1 LNQQDCGYKFTRK
14 YFPLA
19 ALCGPGDMGILP
31 IKSSPLIMNLLFF
44 RLLALGLTLTAAV
57 AAASGPPGMVWVPGG
72 EFVMGTDDERSM
84 PNERPAHRVHIDGF
98 WMDATD
104 VTNAEF
110 AKFIAATGYKT
121 VAERPVDW
129 EELKKQLPTGTP
141 RPPDDML
148 QPGSLVFTPPDHPV
162 NLRDMN
168 GWWTWTS
175 GANWRH
181 PQGPKSSIDGKDNL
195 PVVQVAWEDALA
207 YAKWAGKRLPT
218 EAEWEFAARGG
229 AAKNTRYWWGDI
241 FRPDGKS
248 MANTWDGDF
257 PYRNIRTDGYVGVAP
272 VRAFPPNGYGL
283 YDMAGNVWQWTADL
297 YRADTHALN
306 LEASR
311 KTNGCCMNPTGP
323 TSTFD
328 PGRPVQDN
336 PERVTKG
343 GSFLCNVS
351 YCESYRPT
359 ARRGMPPDTGT
370 EHLGFRC
377 IKDLEKNANSQ

>member
-1 LNQQDCGYKFTRK
+1 MAIVEPAGLRVQIYAEILPPRR
-14 YFPLA
+14 
-19 ALCGPGDMGILP
+19 ALRPYRPGDMGILP

-181 PQGPKSSIDGKDNL
+181 PQGPKSSIDSKDNL
-195 PVVQVAWEDALA
+195 PVVQEAWEDALA

-343 GSFLCNVS
+343 GSFLFKVS
-351 YCESYRPT
+351 
-359 ARRGMPPDTGT
+359 
-370 EHLGFRC
+370 
-377 IKDLEKNANSQ
+377 

>member
-1 LNQQDCGYKFTRK
+1 
-14 YFPLA
+14 
-19 ALCGPGDMGILP
+19 
-31 IKSSPLIMNLLFF
+31 
-44 RLLALGLTLTAAV
+44 
-57 AAASGPPGMVWVPGG
+57 
-72 EFVMGTDDERSM
+72 
-84 PNERPAHRVHIDGF
+84 
-98 WMDATD
+98 
-104 VTNAEF
+104 
-110 AKFIAATGYKT
+110 
-121 VAERPVDW
+121 
-129 EELKKQLPTGTP
+129 
-141 RPPDDML
+141 ML

-162 NLRDMN
+162 DLRDMN

-248 MANTWDGDF
+248 MANTWDGEF
-257 PYRNIRTDGYVGVAP
+257 PYRNIRTDGY
-272 VRAFPPNGYGL
+272 
-283 YDMAGNVWQWTADL
+283 VWQWTADL

-311 KTNGCCMNPTGP
+311 KTNGCCMNPTGL

-336 PERVTKG
+336 
-343 GSFLCNVS
+343 
-351 YCESYRPT
+351 
-359 ARRGMPPDTGT
+359 
-370 EHLGFRC
+370 
-377 IKDLEKNANSQ
+377 